1 MRRITLWLFSTIAA
15 LVLLFSYR
23 TSTNSAV
30 GTAVAATAP
39 ATQPTAQPTTTG
51 GATPAPSASSSS
63 AAKSSSGTKTYTGST
78 ASTRWG
84 DVQVTITVTDGKI
97 TDVQVPVYPSGN
109 GRDQEINAYA
119 LPILTQETLQA
130 QSANIDAVSGA
141 TVTSDG
147 YLQSL
152 QAALDAAHLACSAPI
167 VLDSRSVPGR
177 RAGREVPTMR
187 ILLTAGDG

>member
-1 MRRITLWLFSTIAA
+1 MRRVTLWLFSTVAA

-39 ATQPTAQPTTTG
+39 AAQPTTTG
-51 GATPAPSASSSS
+51 ATPTPSASSSS
-63 AAKSSSGTKTYTGST
+63 PGASKSSTGTKTYNGST

-84 DVQVTITVTDGKI
+84 DVQVTITVTNGKI
-97 TDVQVPVYPSGN
+97 TGVQVPVYPSGN

-130 QSANIDAVSGA
+130 QSANIDTVSGA

-152 QAALDAAHLACSAPI
+152 QAALDAAHL
-167 VLDSRSVPGR
+167 G
-177 RAGREVPTMR
+177 
-187 ILLTAGDG
+187 

>member
-23 TSTNSAV
+23 TSTSGAV

-39 ATQPTAQPTTTG
+39 AAQPTTTG
-51 GATPAPSASSSS
+51 ATPTPSASSSS
-63 AAKSSSGTKTYTGST
+63 PAAGKSSSGTKTYTGST

-84 DVQVTITVTDGKI
+84 DVQVTITVTNGKI

-130 QSANIDAVSGA
+130 QSANIDTVSGA

-152 QAALDAAHLACSAPI
+152 QAALDAAHL
-167 VLDSRSVPGR
+167 G
-177 RAGREVPTMR
+177 
-187 ILLTAGDG
+187 